1 MKRLKLVYVLYGYYY
16 YNASNISSNTDFR
29 PLEVYLICSV
39 PVAWS
44 GVRERAFPL
53 ATYPATGGYGL
64 TACVRALIGRLALS
78 YETLSARFS

>member
-1 MKRLKLVYVLYGYYY
+1 MHLPVF
-16 YNASNISSNTDFR
+16 NAKERVGPTDFR

-64 TACVRALIGRLALS
+64 TACVRALIDRLALS